1 MLTLFLVAGRV
12 GQAVA
17 FGLASI
23 ADGPSTAF
31 GVSAAA
37 AFAASS
43 LSTIALHPLDTVKT
57 RIQAGTTGSNPLLGD
72 LTQPGVA
79 GLYRG
84 LPMNVL
90 KEAPDAAVFLAVSE
104 TLAHSLALQSPW
116 FASHVTLTLLFSGA
130 VGDAVGSLLRLPPE
144 VLCKRL
150 QTSATDACWF
160 DQVAEVDKES
170 WMTAWS
176 AILYRDVP
184 FGGLQIAAFHEARQ
198 TFQLMNDALGASV
211 PDLWSDC
218 AAGIIAGACS
228 AALTTPLDVLVTHTA
243 TVHAKDDERAGRG
256 RANSAPRRE
265 KTLGEIAAEPLRL
278 GVRLVEREGPAS
290 LVKGMGYRT
299 LYYAPTVGCFFALYE
314 QIRRALEEHLGAAP
328 SLAAEGLGGGA
339 PALGDAAADL
349 GAAMSLP
356 VSEAVESVVGP
367 VIDSAGPLMDSLSGA
382 L

>member
-1 MLTLFLVAGRV
+1 MKAESDTGRATGGGYCSLALSPLITRAAGENSRGPTKPEAGRTASTGCSLSGPLDCERVLIAVPSAAISGPMRRFEGRMLTLFLVATRV
-12 GQAVA
+12 GRAVA

-198 TFQLMNDALGASV
+198 AYS
-211 PDLWSDC
+211 S
-218 AAGIIAGACS
+218 
-228 AALTTPLDVLVTHTA
+228 
-243 TVHAKDDERAGRG
+243 
-256 RANSAPRRE
+256 
-265 KTLGEIAAEPLRL
+265 
-278 GVRLVEREGPAS
+278 
-290 LVKGMGYRT
+290 
-299 LYYAPTVGCFFALYE
+299 
-314 QIRRALEEHLGAAP
+314 
-328 SLAAEGLGGGA
+328 
-339 PALGDAAADL
+339 
-349 GAAMSLP
+349 
-356 VSEAVESVVGP
+356 
-367 VIDSAGPLMDSLSGA
+367 
-382 L
+382 